1 MWHKP
6 IEGKIFFS
14 HVINIAAAAANE
26 IHVSDQA
33 EFDALGNI
41 KVINHISFVC
51 RRGNTQVHCSV
62 FSWLKDSRG
71 VTLEMKL
78 KFLAVFNSLTTE
90 AIFGAK
96 GGERKGEEGGS
107 EPNTQS
113 SFES

>member
-96 GGERKGEEGGS
+96 GGERKGEGGS